1 MIDLAYII
9 ESADYRMYEA
19 CPEILTPDR
28 KAYKPTV
35 KIKYSK
41 PKVLKGRCVRCG
53 CVYQDVR
60 RRKYCQPCSKEMK
73 REYSRRNS
81 EKMNSLLRETEGY
94 HSEHLPCERWNGR
107 RAQRDIS
114 DIAKQA
120 RAAGMSYGEFMALKR
135 SGKI

>member
-9 ESADYRMYEA
+9 ESADYRMFEA

-28 KAYKPTV
+28 KVYKPVRKALTDKPAVLRISYKKPV
-35 KIKYSK
+35 KLAVPS
-41 PKVLKGRCVRCG
+41 
-53 CVYQDVR
+53 
-60 RRKYCQPCSKEMK
+60 
-73 REYSRRNS
+73 
-81 EKMNSLLRETEGY
+81 GY

>member
-1 MIDLAYII
+1 MIDTAYII
-9 ESADYRMYEA
+9 ESADRRMYEA
-19 CPEILTPDR
+19 CPEILAPDP
-28 KAYKPTV
+28 KPYKPV
-35 KIKYSK
+35 LRIRYKN

-53 CVYQDVR
+53 CVYQDVW

-73 REYSRRNS
+73 RKYSRRKS
-81 EKMNSLLRETEGY
+81 EKTNALIREIAGY

-107 RAQRDIS
+107 RAQRDIA

>member
-1 MIDLAYII
+1 MIDTAYII
-9 ESADYRMYEA
+9 ESADFRMYEA

-28 KAYKPTV
+28 KPYKPTV

-41 PKVLKGRCVRCG
+41 PKVLKGCCVRCG
-53 CVYQDVR
+53 CVYQYVR
-60 RRKYCQPCSKEMK
+60 HRKYCQPCSKEMK
-73 REYSRRNS
+73 REYSRRDS
-81 EKMNSLLRETEGY
+81 EKTQALIREIAGY

-107 RAQRDIS
+107 RAQRDIA

>member
-9 ESADYRMYEA
+9 ESADYRMFDA

-81 EKMNSLLRETEGY
+81 EKTNALIREIEGY

-107 RAQRDIS
+107 RAQRGIS

>member
-9 ESADYRMYEA
+9 ESADRRMYEA
-19 CPEILTPDR
+19 CPEILAPDR
-28 KAYKPTV
+28 KVYKPTV
-35 KIKYSK
+35 RIKYSK

-60 RRKYCQPCSKEMK
+60 RRKYCQPCSKEIK
-73 REYSRRNS
+73 REYSRRDS
-81 EKMNSLLRETEGY
+81 EKMNSLMREIAGS

-107 RAQRDIS
+107 RAQRDIA

-120 RAAGMSYGEFMALKR
+120 RAAGMSYGEYMAGRRKP
-135 SGKI
+135 

>member
-9 ESADYRMYEA
+9 ESADYRMYRA
-19 CPEILTPDR
+19 CPEIMTPDV
-28 KAYKPTV
+28 KPYKPV
-35 KIKYSK
+35 LRIKYQKPRRIGRRGGHSSK
-41 PKVLKGRCVRCG
+41 
-53 CVYQDVR
+53 
-60 RRKYCQPCSKEMK
+60 
-73 REYSRRNS
+73 
-81 EKMNSLLRETEGY
+81 T
-94 HSEHLPCERWNGR
+94 LPCERWNGR

>member
-9 ESADYRMYEA
+9 ESADYRMFDA
-19 CPEILTPDR
+19 SPEILTPDR
-28 KAYKPTV
+28 KAYKPVKNTLTDKPTV
-35 KIKYSK
+35 LRISYKK
-41 PKVLKGRCVRCG
+41 PVKL
-53 CVYQDVR
+53 DVP
-60 RRKYCQPCSKEMK
+60 K
-73 REYSRRNS
+73 
-81 EKMNSLLRETEGY
+81 GY

-135 SGKI
+135 SRKI

>member
-9 ESADYRMYEA
+9 ESADYRMFEA

-81 EKMNSLLRETEGY
+81 EKTNALIRETEGY
-94 HSEHLPCERWNGR
+94 HSENLPCERWNRR

-114 DIAKQA
+114 DIAKRA
-120 RAAGMSYGEFMALKR
+120 RAAGMSYGKFMALKR